1 MPNWVQNK
9 VTITGPTEK
18 VQEIYELINTPDG
31 ADPASI
37 LKHYFPLPDEATK
50 EVEYTDKDGNTKSY
64 GAFTDTGYDTAL
76 ELWGTKW
83 ADCDTYVADQPT
95 DVGSGFSE
103 LTFSCQSA
111 WSPPLA
117 GWQALSEKFDLM
129 IATSFEE
136 EQPDFIGCQIF
147 IDGEN
152 AFFFEVNGNTIF
164 GACPAYPDNGTDD
177 EVDDYWEKRNE
188 VITDFRVMVD
198 DQCDAVAKRLAENYL
213 KRGSA

>member
-1 MPNWVQNK
+1 MTNWVQNK

-18 VQEIYELINTPDG
+18 VQEIYELIDTPD
-31 ADPASI
+31 ADNPASI

-50 EVEYTDKDGNTKSY
+50 EVEYTDKDGNVKSY

-76 ELWGTKW
+76 ELWGAKW
-83 ADCDTYVADQPT
+83 TDCDTSPT
-95 DVGSGFSE
+95 EVPTNFDNGFSQ
-103 LTFSCQSA
+103 LTLTCRSA
-111 WSPPLA
+111 WSPPLK
-117 GWQALSEKFDLM
+117 GWKALSEKFDLM

-164 GACPAYPDNGTDD
+164 GACPSYPEDGTDD
-177 EVDDYWEKRNE
+177 EIDDHWEKRNE
-188 VITDFRVMVD
+188 VVADFREIVD
-198 DQCDAVAKRLAENYL
+198 NQCDAIAKRLAENYL
-213 KRGSA
+213 KKGSA